1 MNVTSVP
8 MENAAMVF
16 INDGAAW
23 IFSRAVAGV
32 KSPRNAKTMRMNTI
46 AAIPMRILLGVLF
59 FFMSVGHWR
68 REEGEWIER
77 EVPADEEQ
85 DKNSGN
91 GEREWFIVLE
101 LWILPNEQSTDAH
114 GKQDSVVA
122 QCFKR
127 MAMEQCMDGPRAAA
141 ARAVH
146 ACDFME
152 RTTRHEPLDGV
163 AWLHGVNSCQRR
175 DQQDRGWDGENLQLS
190 AGELHALT
198 FNFETAVLFGS
209 GLLFACVKD
218 LAVLLFAV
226 LQCAGVFFPT
236 ILCLS
241 A

>member
-1 MNVTSVP
+1 M
-8 MENAAMVF
+8 
-16 INDGAAW
+16 
-23 IFSRAVAGV
+23 
-32 KSPRNAKTMRMNTI
+32 
-46 AAIPMRILLGVLF
+46 GVLF
-59 FFMSVGHWR
+59 FFMSVGRRWR
-68 REEGEWIER
+68 KKGEWIER

-101 LWILPNEQSTDAH
+101 LRILPDEQGTDAH
-114 GKQDSVVA
+114 RKQNGVVA
-122 QCFKR
+122 QCFER
-127 MAMEQCMDGPRAAA
+127 MAVEQCMNGSRAAA

-163 AWLHGVNSCQRR
+163 ARLHGVNSRQCCNQK
-175 DQQDRGWDGENLQLS
+175 DRGWNGENLQLS

-198 FNFETAVLFGS
+198 FNFETAVLFC
-209 GLLFACVKD
+209 LVQLFACVKD

-226 LQCAGVFFPT
+226 LQFSGVFFPI

-241 A
+241 G

>member
-1 MNVTSVP
+1 MNVTNVP
-8 MENAAMVF
+8 TENAAMVF

-23 IFSRAVAGV
+23 IFSREVAGV

-59 FFMSVGHWR
+59 FFMSVGHWWR
-68 REEGEWIER
+68 KEGERVER

-141 ARAVH
+141 ARTVH

-152 RTTRHEPLDGV
+152 RTTRHEPLDGI
-163 AWLHGVNSCQRR
+163 ARLHGINSRQCRNQK
-175 DQQDRGWDGENLQLS
+175 DRGWNGENLQLS

-198 FNFETAVLFGS
+198 FN
-209 GLLFACVKD
+209 
-218 LAVLLFAV
+218 
-226 LQCAGVFFPT
+226 
-236 ILCLS
+236 
-241 A
+241 